1 MKVSVLNILIMAKIQ
16 LNGRKLE
23 FKNKDTL
30 FTLLK
35 RYKMNK
41 KKIAVEL
48 NGKIINRNKYKIVN
62 VKSKDKIEIVHF
74 IGGGWYLWKK
84 IYLKLTTKF

>member
-1 MKVSVLNILIMAKIQ
+1 MAKIQ

-23 FKNKDTL
+23 LKNRYSI

-35 RYKMNK
+35 KYKLES

-48 NGKIINRNKYKIVN
+48 NGKIINSNKHKTVF
-62 VKSKDKIEIVHF
+62 VKNRDKIEIVHF
-74 IGGGWYLWKK
+74 IGGG
-84 IYLKLTTKF
+84 

>member
-1 MKVSVLNILIMAKIQ
+1 MNVSVLNILIMARIQ

-23 FKNKDTL
+23 LKNKHSIL
-30 FTLLK
+30 TLLK
-35 RYKMNK
+35 RYKIDW

-48 NGKIINRNKYKIVN
+48 NGKIINRNKYKIVY

-74 IGGGWYLWKK
+74 IGGG
-84 IYLKLTTKF
+84 

>member
-1 MKVSVLNILIMAKIQ
+1 MAKIQ

-35 RYKMNK
+35 RYKMNN

-74 IGGGWYLWKK
+74 IGGG
-84 IYLKLTTKF
+84 